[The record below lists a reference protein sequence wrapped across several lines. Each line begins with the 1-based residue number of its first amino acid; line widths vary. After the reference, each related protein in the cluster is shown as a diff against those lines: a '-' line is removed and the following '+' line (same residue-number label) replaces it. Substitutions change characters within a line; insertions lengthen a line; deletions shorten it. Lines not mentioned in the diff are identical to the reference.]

1 VPAALVGRPA
11 QAALARRSAGQG
23 PALLANSV
31 LPRLDGTP
39 HELALAPGLTGRRG
53 AATVLTEMRRAAS
66 AGRRRQAALVLA
78 LALALALGLASGGWA
93 SGARARRVSISS
105 AGQQGNGSSFYPS
118 ISADGRYVAFYSDAT
133 NLVAGETNVKYDVF
147 VYDRKTHKT
156 RRVSVSSTGQQG
168 NDDSLDPSISA
179 DGRYVA
185 FYSYATN
192 LVAGDTN
199 GTYDIFVYDRRKHK
213 TRRVS
218 VSSGGQE
225 GNGDSYDPSISAD
238 GRYVAFDS
246 AASNLVAGDTNGT
259 YDIFVYD
266 RSKHKTRRVS
276 VSSGGQEGNGDSLDP
291 SISADGRYVAFESY
305 ASNLVAGDAN
315 NKTDVFVYDRKTHKT
330 RRVSVTSGGQQG
342 NDDSTN
348 PSISADGR
356 YVAFYS
362 YATDLVAGDTNVK
375 YDVFVYD
382 RKTHKTRRVSVSSGG
397 QEGNGNSL
405 APSISADG
413 RYVAFHSYA
422 SNLVAGDSNN
432 IVDVFV
438 YDRRKHKTRRVS
450 VSSGGQQGNSFSLD
464 PSISAD
470 GRYVAFHSYAS
481 NLVAGDTNDKS
492 DVFVYGPLG

>member
-1 VPAALVGRPA
+1 MPAALVGRPA

-156 RRVSVSSTGQQG
+156 RRVSVSS
-168 NDDSLDPSISA
+168 
-179 DGRYVA
+179 
-185 FYSYATN
+185 
-192 LVAGDTN
+192 
-199 GTYDIFVYDRRKHK
+199 
-213 TRRVS
+213 
-218 VSSGGQE
+218 
-225 GNGDSYDPSISAD
+225 
-238 GRYVAFDS
+238 
-246 AASNLVAGDTNGT
+246 
-259 YDIFVYD
+259 
-266 RSKHKTRRVS
+266 
-276 VSSGGQEGNGDSLDP
+276 
-291 SISADGRYVAFESY
+291 
-305 ASNLVAGDAN
+305 
-315 NKTDVFVYDRKTHKT
+315 
-330 RRVSVTSGGQQG
+330 
-342 NDDSTN
+342 
-348 PSISADGR
+348 
-356 YVAFYS
+356 
-362 YATDLVAGDTNVK
+362 
-375 YDVFVYD
+375 
-382 RKTHKTRRVSVSSGG
+382 GG